1 MEITL
6 GHTYRWHATTE
17 NAKKKTKKQYNTGV
31 CVWRGGGE
39 WLPACNAESPSEAF
53 NYQMFQLMFVLYEL
67 E

>member
-31 CVWRGGGE
+31 C
-39 WLPACNAESPSEAF
+39 NAESPSEAF